1 MGHTYREN
9 LYLNRKERLGL
20 IMLFIILFCFLFIP
34 HLWNTY
40 FKSSLTTRAEQVTTH
55 LIPSSQQ
62 DIITKNP
69 SLKSPLK
76 NKVNATTK
84 PNLPYEFDPNKIQLS
99 DAQKLGIPKHAFNN
113 LSKYRNK
120 GGTIKS
126 ANDLNKIFGM
136 PHELVESLTP
146 YMVFP
151 KKSKTP
157 DTISYSKPFET
168 HHPVIDKMNINTATV
183 EELIPLPGIALK
195 LSERIIKYRNSIG
208 GFHDINQLKEVY
220 GLPDSTFKK
229 ISPYL
234 FCDGIYTKIKIN
246 AIDAEDLSEHPF
258 FTKKQAQFIINF
270 RLQHES
276 ISSIEDL
283 KNTNYFTNEW
293 LDKINKYLDYTKE

>member
-1 MGHTYREN
+1 
-9 LYLNRKERLGL
+9 
-20 IMLFIILFCFLFIP
+20 
-34 HLWNTY
+34 
-40 FKSSLTTRAEQVTTH
+40 
-55 LIPSSQQ
+55 
-62 DIITKNP
+62 
-69 SLKSPLK
+69 
-76 NKVNATTK
+76 
-84 PNLPYEFDPNKIQLS
+84 
-99 DAQKLGIPKHAFNN
+99 
-113 LSKYRNK
+113 
-120 GGTIKS
+120 
-126 ANDLNKIFGM
+126 M

-157 DTISYSKPFET
+157 DTISNTKPFET
-168 HHPVIDKMNINTATV
+168 NRPIIDKMNINTVTAD
-183 EELIPLPGIALK
+183 ELIPLPGIALK

-234 FCDGIYTKIKIN
+234 FCD
-246 AIDAEDLSEHPF
+246 EHPF

-283 KNTNYFTNEW
+283 RNTNYFTNEW